1 MPISSACSNLRA
13 TKKAHGGKKYLKRY
27 NSTKIVTLFLLSS
40 APTSWILKEVESLVL
55 AIIGVGKK
63 VVHYTGVSEMVIRSE
78 SLELVREIVD
88 KWLEDPTNEK
98 KSLEVHH
105 CQKIV
110 CNVSLDFLF

>member
-1 MPISSACSNLRA
+1 
-13 TKKAHGGKKYLKRY
+13 
-27 NSTKIVTLFLLSS
+27 
-40 APTSWILKEVESLVL
+40 LKEVESLVL

-110 CNVSLDFLF
+110 CNVIYIPFLVSSIL